1 MAERRMNWSTEA
13 LLIGSGMFAPL
24 AMSALSP
31 VLPKIKLAFGDTAD
45 AALFAKATVMVVGIA
60 MIAASPATGWLARRL
75 GPRRLLAICYALF
88 LIAGVGGTF
97 LPSMEAII
105 ASRLIVGAAA
115 AVIVAMVISLIGTL
129 YEGRARERRMGAVH
143 GIGAALLAMLVPMA
157 GWLGDYGGWRLAFL
171 VHLVA
176 LPFLILAL
184 VSPDLDRAGGH
195 DAGGQAGAG
204 SFRPILGV
212 AAVALL
218 VGCITFS
225 IPVFEPFRLVDI
237 GVRSSA
243 VAGMMFSIT
252 VGFSVLSSLAFGE
265 LRRLLT
271 NPLLLCLTFSLW
283 AAGLCVIATA
293 TTIPTI
299 ASGMMLVGLGGGLVG
314 PTIFSLVA
322 ALSDDASRARNT
334 GVTKGVYYAGPFVG
348 PSLLHVIFPDAPASY
363 SLFALA
369 SLAGTLAV
377 CASLVAVRRRR
388 IVPAL

>member
-1 MAERRMNWSTEA
+1 MTERRTNWSTEA
-13 LLIGSGMFAPL
+13 LLVGSGMFAPL

-31 VLPKIKLAFGDTAD
+31 VLPKIKLAFGDMPD
-45 AALFAKATVMVVGIA
+45 AALLAKATVMVVGIA
-60 MIAASPATGWLARRL
+60 MIVASPATGWLVRRL
-75 GPRRLLAICYALF
+75 GPRRLLATCYALF
-88 LIAGVGGTF
+88 LVAGVGGMA

-129 YEGRARERRMGAVH
+129 YDGRARERRMGAVH

-184 VSPDLDRAGGH
+184 VSPDLDRAGGS
-195 DAGGQAGAG
+195 DASPRADGG
-204 SFRPILGV
+204 SLRPILGV

-218 VGCITFS
+218 AGCITFS

-237 GVRSSA
+237 GVHSSA

-265 LRRLLT
+265 LRRLLS
-271 NPLLLCLTFSLW
+271 NPLLLCLAFSLW
-283 AAGLCVIATA
+283 AAGLCIIATA
-293 TTIPTI
+293 MTIPTI
-299 ASGMMLVGLGGGLVG
+299 ASGMVLVGLGGGLVG

-322 ALSDDASRARNT
+322 VLSSDASRARNT
-334 GVTKGVYYAGPFVG
+334 GVTKGVYYAGPFLG

-377 CASLVAVRRRR
+377 CASAIAARRRR
-388 IVPAL
+388 IVATI